1 MTIDKL
7 IRGNKSFRKEYV
19 AGAREFLEKLAS
31 EGQSPGSLFVGC
43 SDSRVVP
50 ELLTNSSPG
59 ELFVVRNVANIV
71 PPADEARSLGDDSV
85 GAAIEYAL
93 GVLNV
98 ENIVVCGHY
107 GCGGIRALVDAH
119 VPKDSPNLSE
129 WLMHAGPATVRVGR
143 LGLPASEVL
152 NRAIEENVEEQMA
165 NLATY
170 PSVRERLDRGVLQ
183 LHGWVYDLSA
193 GHLMIW
199 DPETET
205 FRHMDEIR
213 EPGVSSPHE

>member
-19 AGAREFLEKLAS
+19 AGAKDFLERLAS
-31 EGQSPGSLFVGC
+31 QGQSPGALFVGC

-71 PPADEARSLGDDSV
+71 PPADEVRSLGDDSV

-93 GVLNV
+93 AALKV
-98 ENIVVCGHY
+98 EHIVVCGHY
-107 GCGGIRALVDAH
+107 GCGGVRALVEAH
-119 VPKDSPNLSE
+119 VPKDCPNLSE
-129 WLMHAGPATVRVGR
+129 WLMHAAPACSRAAR
-143 LGLPASEVL
+143 EGLEGVAAL

-170 PSVRERLDRGVLQ
+170 PSVRAKLDAGELQ
-183 LHGWVYDLSA
+183 LHGWIYDLHA
-193 GHLMIW
+193 GHLVIW
-199 DPETET
+199 DPRSET
-205 FRHMDEIR
+205 FRHMDSILDS
-213 EPGVSSPHE
+213 GVAPS